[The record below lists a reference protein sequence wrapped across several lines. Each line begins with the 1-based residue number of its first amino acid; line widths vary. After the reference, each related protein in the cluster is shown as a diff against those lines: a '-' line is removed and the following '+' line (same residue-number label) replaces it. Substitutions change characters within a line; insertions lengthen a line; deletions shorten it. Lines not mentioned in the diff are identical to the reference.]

1 MIKKTVILIILAL
14 LFFAKDTANAQTP
27 SVGSS
32 INSTPSAEKTNKE
45 KQAVTRI
52 KDRSDKEIGRRID
65 SLNKLISRIN
75 EMKKISKEQKAIL
88 TAQIQTQ
95 ITDLTTLKTKVDA
108 DTDLQ
113 NAKTDAQSII
123 KSYRIY
129 ALFIP
134 KIHILAT
141 SDRMLD
147 AIDKTSTIA
156 AKLNTRISEA
166 KGKGQ
171 DVSSLES
178 LYSDMQSK
186 ITDAKTQAQNAID
199 LVTPLVPEGYP
210 GNKTSL
216 MDARKILM
224 AGRQDLQSARID
236 ARKIVNE
243 LKSVLNQKKTDLPS
257 STSSAVGSTSSSSAS
272 Q

>member
-1 MIKKTVILIILAL
+1 MIKKTFILIILAL
-14 LFFAKDTANAQTP
+14 FSFANTASAQTP
-27 SVGSS
+27 SVDQS
-32 INSTPSAEKTNKE
+32 INSTQSAGKTGKGGQVIE
-45 KQAVTRI
+45 RI
-52 KDRSDKEIGRRID
+52 KDRSDKEIQRRID
-65 SLNKLISRIN
+65 SLNKLILRIN
-75 EMKKISKEQKAIL
+75 EMKKISNEQKAIL
-88 TAQIQTQ
+88 ISQIQPQ
-95 ITDLTTLKTKVDA
+95 ITDLYTLKTKIDA

-113 NAKTDAQSII
+113 TIKTDAQSIV

-147 AIDKTSTIA
+147 TIDKTSTLA

-166 KGKGQ
+166 KSKEE
-171 DVSSLES
+171 DVSNLEP

-186 ITDAKTQAQNAID
+186 ISDAKTQAENAIN
-199 LVTPLVPEGYP
+199 LVTPLTPEGYP

-216 MDARKILM
+216 IEARKMLM
-224 AGRQDLQSARID
+224 TGRQDLQDARID

-243 LKSVLNQKKTDLPS
+243 LKSLLKQKKTEVPS
-257 STSSAVGSTSSSSAS
+257 STSSAKESTSSPSAS

>member
-1 MIKKTVILIILAL
+1 MIKKIFILIFLVL
-14 LFFAKDTANAQTP
+14 LFSVSDTANAQTI

-32 INSTPSAEKTNKE
+32 INSTPSAGKANKE
-45 KQAVTRI
+45 QQAISRI
-52 KDRSDKEIGRRID
+52 KDRSNKEIRRRID
-65 SLNKLISRIN
+65 SLNKLILRIN

-88 TAQIQTQ
+88 ISQIQTQ
-95 ITDLTTLKTKVDA
+95 ITDLNTLKTKIDG

-113 NAKTDAQSII
+113 TIKTDAQSIV

-147 AIDKTSTIA
+147 TIDKTSTVA
-156 AKLNTRISEA
+156 AKLNTRISETKR
-166 KGKGQ
+166 KGE
-171 DVSSLES
+171 DVSNLE
-178 LYSDMQSK
+178 LIYSDMLSK
-186 ITDAKTQAQNAID
+186 IADAKTQAQNAID
-199 LVTPLVPEGYP
+199 LVTPLTPEGYP

-216 MDARKILM
+216 MEARKMLM
-224 AGRQDLQSARID
+224 TGRQDLQDARID

-243 LKSVLNQKKTDLPS
+243 LKSLLKQKKTELPS
-257 STSSAVGSTSSSSAS
+257 STSSASSAS
-272 Q
+272 PSSATQ